1 MEAAAE
7 CFIVS
12 TLIHPSS
19 RAHLSPS
26 AGWLGQALGLQ
37 LPSEF
42 QSQTL
47 LLKWN
52 LTGERAEEPS
62 GAQHSWDRGELALP
76 ALPTLAKCFR
86 CHSEALQSCNPH
98 SAPGTFLTHFPGRCS
113 HPCSL
118 CTENFC
124 APSPWLL
131 QINLVLFEVIFCPQ
145 QTHTRAAFLL
155 LTDGNLQEISNRD
168 ISTFKISFRKTGGER
183 EENIFEVF

>member
-7 CFIVS
+7 CFIAS

-42 QSQTL
+42 QFQTL

-62 GAQHSWDRGELALP
+62 GAQHTWERGELALP

-98 SAPGTFLTHFPGRCS
+98 SAPGHFPDTFSWQMLPPLLPVHRKFLCS
-113 HPCSL
+113 IPV
-118 CTENFC
+118 
-124 APSPWLL
+124 APADKLG
-131 QINLVLFEVIFCPQ
+131 
-145 QTHTRAAFLL
+145 AF
-155 LTDGNLQEISNRD
+155 
-168 ISTFKISFRKTGGER
+168 
-183 EENIFEVF
+183 